1 VSFVELLLVFLKA
14 SFLSSGGL
22 QALPILQ
29 EDLINQ
35 RQVLSH
41 SDFAASV
48 AIGRIT
54 PGPNGLF
61 VITIGYYLLGIAG
74 TVAGIIGLSVP
85 PFLAIGLVHAHR
97 KIAHLR
103 WVHGLTRGIGA
114 SSVGLLTAL
123 GFSFTGPLMPQPASI
138 AILVVALAVLVIAKS
153 DALPILAAGAIAGLV
168 LFLLGVPLA

>member
-1 VSFVELLLVFLKA
+1 MGFVELLLIFLKA
-14 SFLSSGGL
+14 SALSSGGL

-35 RQVLSH
+35 RHVLSYG
-41 SDFAASV
+41 DFAAAV

-61 VITIGYYLLGIAG
+61 VITIGYYLMGVLGAI
-74 TVAGIIGLSVP
+74 AGIIGLSVP

-97 KIAHLR
+97 KIAHLP

-123 GFSFTGPLMPQPASI
+123 GFSFTTPLIPQPASV
-138 AILVVALAVLVIAKS
+138 AILVVALAVLLITKL
-153 DALPILAAGAIAGLV
+153 DALPLLGVGAVVGLL
-168 LFLLGVPLA
+168 LFLLGIPLA